1 MVKAIFLGVLVAA
14 ASPALGQASQQQ
26 SSPQQQPAAQPPPPA
41 TQQPPAQ
48 QPQSQST
55 AGSQG
60 QSSSAQPSSPGAASQ
75 QVVVNPPP
83 SQQPSVPQS
92 SPPPSTTTVVNPPPS
107 YSPGPYSPSPGYAQD
122 DIVVHRRAERRNPLM
137 TVATDAAYGG
147 LAGLVIGFGVALV
160 NQWDH
165 WERDITVGTG
175 AGVLVGA
182 AVGVAQAAYDASD
195 DRKRVASDGM
205 NRTDKDPVIATRPTM
220 AFGFKF

>member
-1 MVKAIFLGVLVAA
+1 MVKAFFLAVSLAA

-26 SSPQQQPAAQPPPPA
+26 QQNPPQQNPPQQQPA
-41 TQQPPAQ
+41 TQQPAPQ

-83 SQQPSVPQS
+83 SQQPSVQQPGQQ
-92 SPPPSTTTVVNPPPS
+92 SPPPSTTIVNPAPAYTPAPA
-107 YSPGPYSPSPGYAQD
+107 YGD
-122 DIVVHRRAERRNPLM
+122 EVVVRRRAERNPM
-137 TVATDAAYGG
+137 VTVATDAAYGG

-165 WERDITVGTG
+165 WQRDITVGAG

-182 AVGVAQAAYDASD
+182 AVGVAQATYDASE
-195 DRKRVASDGM
+195 DRRARRVALDGM
-205 NRTDKDPVIATRPTM
+205 NRTDKDPVIANRPAM
-220 AFGFKF
+220 AFAFKF

>member
-1 MVKAIFLGVLVAA
+1 MVKGFFLTAALAA

-26 SSPQQQPAAQPPPPA
+26 QQNPPPQQQPS
-41 TQQPPAQ
+41 TQQPAPQ

-83 SQQPSVPQS
+83 SQQPSVQQPQQAQPN
-92 SPPPSTTTVVNPPPS
+92 PPPSTTIVNPPA
-107 YSPGPYSPSPGYAQD
+107 YAPGPTYAQD
-122 DIVVHRRAERRNPLM
+122 DVVVRRRVEHNPLM

-165 WERDITVGTG
+165 WERDLTVGAG
-175 AGVLVGA
+175 AGILAGA
-182 AVGVAQAAYDASD
+182 AVGAVQAAVEAND
-195 DRKRVASDGM
+195 DHRSRVAFDGM
-205 NRTDKDPVIATRPTM
+205 NRTDKDPVIASPPM
-220 AFGFKF
+220 ARLAFKF

>member
-1 MVKAIFLGVLVAA
+1 MVKAFFLAVSLAA
-14 ASPALGQASQQQ
+14 ASPTLGQANQQQ
-26 SSPQQQPAAQPPPPA
+26 QNPPPQQQPAAQQPA
-41 TQQPPAQ
+41 QQQPAPP

-83 SQQPSVPQS
+83 SQQPSVQPSQPTQAN
-92 SPPPSTTTVVNPPPS
+92 PPPSTTIVNPPPT
-107 YSPGPYSPSPGYAQD
+107 YTPAPAYGD
-122 DIVVHRRAERRNPLM
+122 EVVVRRRAERNPM
-137 TVATDAAYGG
+137 VTVATDAAYGG

-165 WERDITVGTG
+165 WERDITVGAG

-182 AVGVAQAAYDASD
+182 AVGVAQATYDASE
-195 DRKRVASDGM
+195 DRRARRVALDGM
-205 NRTDKDPVIATRPTM
+205 NRTDKDPVIASRPAM
-220 AFGFKF
+220 AFAFKF

>member
-1 MVKAIFLGVLVAA
+1 MVKGFFLTVALAA

-26 SSPQQQPAAQPPPPA
+26 NPPP
-41 TQQPPAQ
+41 QQPPAQQPPAQQPAPQ

-83 SQQPSVPQS
+83 SQQPSVQQPQQS
-92 SPPPSTTTVVNPPPS
+92 NPPPSTTTVVNPPPT
-107 YSPGPYSPSPGYAQD
+107 YVPGPTYAQD
-122 DIVVHRRAERRNPLM
+122 EVVVRRRVERNPLM

-165 WERDITVGTG
+165 WERDLTVGAG
-175 AGVLVGA
+175 AGILAGA
-182 AVGVAQAAYDASD
+182 AVGAVQATVEASD
-195 DRKRVASDGM
+195 DRKSRVAFDGM
-205 NRTDKDPVIATRPTM
+205 NRTDKDPVITSRQVA
-220 AFGFKF
+220 ALAFKF